1 MRSAGYKSLILIT
14 ERGAGPT
21 QAAAS
26 VATASDPLHI
36 SIDDS
41 PSSLC
46 DSKICAKYQSRIN
59 GPAFECFRPFVGPPL
74 ALPASLISPIFAA
87 FLLDCDADLAS
98 LGRCELESN
107 CAMTLLE
114 VMPSFYKKE
123 AERQVLVNRALST
136 FLGQQLTLLQ
146 PNVEESTS
154 RSDGGLVVSADG
166 IDALV
171 LLTEHKNEMGGG
183 DPYFQLQRTYG
194 LFWESP
200 ERRDSDLHRFDCCPA
215 LALELVGPL
224 LRVNALASLHANRV
238 LCEPL
243 TAFLPV
249 LQLRDQPAAMARL
262 VVTLRALRTAV
273 IKLRSHYKGIT
284 PDQASSLVAAPGFS
298 RDPVIA
304 LPYPLRQT
312 ARFSQVKQ
320 LCDNKLFY
328 AARDKARD
336 DILVCV
342 KFSRRGYGRE
352 VHAAWAEAG
361 HAPTLYEATLLPGG
375 LTMVVMELLAR
386 TDGWRMLHEIP
397 HSEAAP
403 AWAAARAALTV
414 VHQKALP
421 SGEFGVHGDC
431 RAINVLLR
439 RVLSSGSYDVRFVD
453 FDGAGP
459 AGVRTYPP
467 FLSPAVQWPAG
478 AIPGTALFMQHDKDF
493 LESEQ
498 LGSLSLGNVR

>member
-98 LGRCELESN
+98 LGRCELESI

-171 LLTEHKNEMGGG
+171 LLTEHKTAAAT
-183 DPYFQLQRTYG
+183 RTFSCSARMVCSG
-194 LFWESP
+194 S
-200 ERRDSDLHRFDCCPA
+200 RRSAATPTCT
-215 LALELVGPL
+215 
-224 LRVNALASLHANRV
+224 AS
-238 LCEPL
+238 
-243 TAFLPV
+243 T
-249 LQLRDQPAAMARL
+249 
-262 VVTLRALRTAV
+262 
-273 IKLRSHYKGIT
+273 
-284 PDQASSLVAAPGFS
+284 AAPRLHWS
-298 RDPVIA
+298 
-304 LPYPLRQT
+304 LL
-312 ARFSQVKQ
+312 
-320 LCDNKLFY
+320 
-328 AARDKARD
+328 
-336 DILVCV
+336 
-342 KFSRRGYGRE
+342 GRCCE
-352 VHAAWAEAG
+352 
-361 HAPTLYEATLLPGG
+361 
-375 LTMVVMELLAR
+375 
-386 TDGWRMLHEIP
+386 
-397 HSEAAP
+397 
-403 AWAAARAALTV
+403 
-414 VHQKALP
+414 
-421 SGEFGVHGDC
+421 
-431 RAINVLLR
+431 
-439 RVLSSGSYDVRFVD
+439 
-453 FDGAGP
+453 
-459 AGVRTYPP
+459 
-467 FLSPAVQWPAG
+467 
-478 AIPGTALFMQHDKDF
+478 
-493 LESEQ
+493 
-498 LGSLSLGNVR
+498 